1 MEGGRLQLPVVMSVH
16 SLPLFAL
23 LARYTPDDPEEAA
36 MTARLRRFLAGLED
50 PRAAFGRA
58 PAGCAPEWGHVTG
71 SAWVVSRD
79 GFRVVLVHHGKLNR
93 WVQPGGHCD
102 GDPDVLAVARRETRE
117 ETGLD
122 ALPLGNNIFDVDVH
136 PIPAHGDTPAHI
148 HYDARFL
155 LGAEAGMAP
164 VASAESHA
172 VRWVSLD
179 EAALLNRGASVARMI
194 AKTRRLAGP

>member
-1 MEGGRLQLPVVMSVH
+1 MFASDLP
-16 SLPLFAL
+16 FFDL
-23 LARYTPDDPEEAA
+23 LARYTPDDPGEAA
-36 MTARLRRFLAGLED
+36 MTARLRAFLAGLPD

-58 PAGCAPEWGHVTG
+58 PAGSAPEWGHVTG
-71 SAWVVSRD
+71 SAWVVSPD

-102 GDPDVLAVARRETRE
+102 GDPDVLTVARRETRE

-122 ALPLGNNIFDVDVH
+122 AAPLRSDIFDVDVH

-148 HYDARFL
+148 HYDVRFL
-155 LGAEAGMAP
+155 LGADAAVAP

-172 VRWVSLD
+172 VRWVTLN
-179 EAALLNRGASVARMI
+179 EAALLNSGASVARLI